1 MLNGIDDI
9 ELRMTCDDIGNATQ
23 GLENTIST
31 PKVTTPTPLWKHVK
45 KIKFKRLSVLDFR
58 AERLTN
64 ESVI

>member
-31 PKVTTPTPLWKHVK
+31 PNVPTPTLWKHIK

-58 AERLTN
+58 GERLTN
-64 ESVI
+64 DSVI

>member
-9 ELRMTCDDIGNATQ
+9 ELRITCDDIGNATQ

-31 PKVTTPTPLWKHVK
+31 RNVPTPTSLWKHVK
-45 KIKFKRLSVLDFR
+45 KMKFNRLSVLDFR
-58 AERLTN
+58 GERLTD